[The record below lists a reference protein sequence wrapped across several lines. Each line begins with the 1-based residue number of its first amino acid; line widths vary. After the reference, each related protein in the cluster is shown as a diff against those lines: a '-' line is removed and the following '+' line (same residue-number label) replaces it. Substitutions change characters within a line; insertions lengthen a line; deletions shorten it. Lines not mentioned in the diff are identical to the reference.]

1 MFFGW
6 FMGVFGLFLGWF
18 KDTSRLFQECFNV
31 ILEYAIEGPRVFLE
45 YFFPIE
51 LIWVTEMTFV
61 HKSKHFLTKIS

>member
-1 MFFGW
+1 MFFGR
-6 FMGVFGLFLGWF
+6 FMGVFGLFLGWL

-31 ILEYAIEGPRVFLE
+31 ILKYAIEGPRVFLE